1 MEKVLDRKEIIG
13 KGNQLFLEEYF
24 SLDGMLQPHD
34 NHFCSTAVAQSFET
48 QTTNDVFAIK
58 ISRKQTS
65 IPLILKI
72 NKKKEQMMTL

>member
-34 NHFCSTAVAQSFET
+34 NQFCCTAVAQSFET
-48 QTTNDVFAIK
+48 QTTNDLFATK
-58 ISRKQTS
+58 ISRK
-65 IPLILKI
+65 
-72 NKKKEQMMTL
+72 